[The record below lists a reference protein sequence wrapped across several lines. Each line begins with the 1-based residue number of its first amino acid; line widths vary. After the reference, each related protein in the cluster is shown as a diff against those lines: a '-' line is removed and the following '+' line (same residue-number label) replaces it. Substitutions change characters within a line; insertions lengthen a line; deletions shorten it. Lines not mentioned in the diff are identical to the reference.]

1 MINNS
6 SAYWIVFAGLALLI
20 LGATLYRRRMM
31 HKKSQ
36 LAHIELDLQLS
47 NALETLRSSITKSHS
62 K

>member
-6 SAYWIVFAGLALLI
+6 STYWIVFAGLALLI

-31 HKKSQ
+31 YKKSQ